1 MSRRKQENNCIKEMA
16 ERTSQSERNI
26 YRKLRRTKV
35 WDHNNNWIDL
45 HKEGLQA
52 SVADIVSIGAIDTH
66 MLKASDI
73 YLDIIKSINKNT
85 NNLIE
90 TSRIFKHLHKEFK
103 SKYEKRLQYEKP
115 IQFANSFKEV
125 VDMYLNGSIEPNTY
139 WIEEKKQYDT
149 YKLIINT
156 KDINVLNYIK
166 NILKNLD

>member
-1 MSRRKQENNCIKEMA
+1 MTRRKQGNNFIKETA
-16 ERTSQSERNI
+16 EQTNQSERSV
-26 YRKLRRTKV
+26 YRKLRRVKV
-35 WDHNNNWIDL
+35 WEHNNKWIEL
-45 HKEGLQA
+45 HQEGLQA
-52 SVADIVSIGAIDTH
+52 SVVDIVSIGAVDSL

-73 YLDIIKSINKNT
+73 YLDIIKAINKNT

-90 TSRIFKHLHKEFK
+90 TSRVFKHLHKEFK

-125 VDMYLNGSIEPNTY
+125 VEKYLNGTIEPNTY

-166 NILKNLD
+166 DILNDLD